1 MIVSDIETDGLLDVV
16 SKFHCAWTYDYKT
29 GEYTGYRPNEFSK
42 YIAYLEQ
49 KTSEDELIVFH
60 NGIGYD
66 HQALS
71 TLTRK
76 LLNRELN
83 VPSRNVLDTLVLSKI
98 LYQNLKGSDM
108 GLIRAKILSPKNLG
122 KHSLDAWGQRLGE
135 LKGDYKDTFKANVIA
150 SGEDYQAGDEWL
162 LFNEAMYDYNK
173 QDVVVGK
180 AVLDKFLADP
190 YYFNENV
197 TGTSTATE
205 FWENTLEAIEVE
217 HRAAWLMVKMHD
229 NGFPMDISKAR
240 QIESE
245 ARTEHSKILIELVD
259 YFGSWWEPKGGKAGR
274 SFYRDPETGETD
286 TGAPLVVYPK
296 AGSVYTKAGTL
307 SKSLYCK
314 GAPYTPIQFIT
325 FNPASRDHIRRMLD
339 KAGWE
344 PTEFTE
350 TGAPKVD
357 DEALASVKVDDPIAQ
372 KSIELIRRYLMID
385 KRLGQVAD
393 GNNAWLKHYNEETK
407 CIHGSV
413 NPNGTV
419 TTRAT
424 HHKPNM
430 GQVPKPSFDDD
441 TKEMLRGMAG
451 GWGAECRE
459 AFGAVYHD
467 NWYQAGTDA
476 SGLELRTLGHYLYPF
491 DNGEYSD
498 TAVNGDIHTK
508 NQIAAGLP
516 SRDNAKTFNT
526 MGVYKPI

>member
-29 GEYTGYRPNEFSK
+29 GEYTGYRPDDFEA
-42 YIAYLEQ
+42 YIEYLEQ
-49 KTSEDELIVFH
+49 KASEDELIVFH

-66 HQALS
+66 HQALNI
-71 TLTRK
+71 LTRK
-76 LLNRELN
+76 LLSRELK
-83 VPSRNVLDTLVLSKI
+83 VPHRNILDTLVLSKI
-98 LYQNLKGSDM
+98 LYQTLKNTDGR
-108 GLIRAKILSPKNLG
+108 LVHTKRLSPKNIG
-122 KHSLDAWGQRLGE
+122 KHSLDAWGQRLGV
-135 LKGDYKDTFKANVIA
+135 LKGDYKDTFKDAVVA
-150 SGEDYQAGDEWL
+150 SGEEYMAGDEWL
-162 LFNEAMYDYNK
+162 HFNEDMYGYNK

-180 AVLDKFLADP
+180 AVLDRFLKDT
-190 YYFNENV
+190 YYFSDNISATNN
-197 TGTSTATE
+197 ATE
-205 FWENTLEAIEVE
+205 FWGNSLEAIKVE
-217 HRAAWLMVKMHD
+217 HEAAWLMAKMKD
-229 NGFPMDISKAR
+229 NGFPMDINKAR

-245 ARTEHSKILIELVD
+245 ARTEHSKILIELVE

-325 FNPASRDHIRRMLD
+325 FNPASREHIRRMLD
-339 KAGWE
+339 KAGWT

-357 DEALASVKVDDPIAQ
+357 DEVLSSVTVSDPVAQ
-372 KSIELIRRYLMID
+372 KSIDLIRRYLVIN

-393 GNNAWLKHYNEETK
+393 GKNAWLVKYNEKTK
-407 CIHGSV
+407 SIHGSV

-424 HHKPNM
+424 HHNPNM
-430 GQVPKPSFDDD
+430 GQVPTPAYDKV
-441 TKEMLRGMAG
+441 TKEMLRGIEG

-459 AFGAVYHD
+459 VFGAAHHD
-467 NWYQAGTDA
+467 NWVQAGVDA
-476 SGLELRTLGHYLYPF
+476 SGLELRVLGHYLSPF
-491 DNGEYSD
+491 DGGSYAD
-498 TAVNGDIHTK
+498 TVVNGDIHTD
-508 NQIAAGLP
+508 NQKAAGLP
-516 SRDNAKTFNT
+516 TRDNAKTFNT
-526 MGVYKPI
+526 NRCL